1 MNEKKNESIETKET
15 NEQTPVNE
23 MSREELELVATV
35 EELRAYKCEADEKIA
50 TLEKE
55 LEEKKKSVSYWMDC
69 YTKARTECDTLKEEV
84 GAIATLA
91 AKLAK

>member
-23 MSREELELVATV
+23 MSREELAV

-55 LEEKKKSVSYWMDC
+55 IEKKKESVSYWMDC
-69 YTKARTECDTLKEEV
+69 YTKARTECDTLKEEIA
-84 GAIATLA
+84 AIATLA

>member
-15 NEQTPVNE
+15 NEQTPVNQL
-23 MSREELELVATV
+23 SRNEIEATV

-50 TLEKE
+50 T
-55 LEEKKKSVSYWMDC
+55 
-69 YTKARTECDTLKEEV
+69 KARTECDTLKEEIA
-84 GAIATLA
+84 AIATLA

>member
-15 NEQTPVNE
+15 NEQTPVNQL
-23 MSREELELVATV
+23 SRNEIEATV

-55 LEEKKKSVSYWMDC
+55 IEKNHSRCQTRAPISQ
-69 YTKARTECDTLKEEV
+69 TT
-84 GAIATLA
+84 IAALA
-91 AKLAK
+91 QR

>member
-1 MNEKKNESIETKET
+1 MNEKKNESIETKES
-15 NEQTPVNE
+15 NEQTPVNQL
-23 MSREELELVATV
+23 SRNEIEATV

-55 LEEKKKSVSYWMDC
+55 IEKKKESVSYWMDC
-69 YTKARTECDTLKEEV
+69 YNKARTECDTIKEEIA
-84 GAIATLA
+84 AIATLA